1 MARLYW
7 MIGISGSGKSTLA
20 DKLRKEKNIFIISS
34 DKIREELYGDENI
47 QGDPQEVFNLVHNRI
62 LAYLST
68 GLDVI
73 YDATNISLKNRSKLF
88 KFLES
93 KYIDANHIAIV
104 MTTPLSVCLSNNAS
118 RDRVVPERV
127 IMKQYKS
134 FNMPF
139 FEEGFDEIILD
150 RWFNNTPI
158 TKTDMS
164 FCDDFN
170 YHNLLAL
177 MHSMIYFNQKNPH
190 HNLTLGYHC
199 INVYNK
205 IKEYSDDKCLLYASL
220 LHDIGKLYTQEID
233 DNGIAHYLNHGN
245 VGCYS
250 LLQNIDVFGLSPSE
264 IIDALFYINYH
275 MLPFNWKLSKTKD
288 KYNKIF
294 GNEKFN
300 NLILLNKIDRECSID

>member
-1 MARLYW
+1 MANLYW

-20 DKLRKEKNIFIISS
+20 KRLSFERKAEIVSS
-34 DKIREELYGDENI
+34 DKIRAELYGDENI
-47 QGDPQEVFNLVHNRI
+47 QGDPNEVFRLVHERI
-62 LAYLST
+62 FTYLRV
-68 GLDVI
+68 GYDVI
-73 YDATNISLKNRSKLF
+73 YDATNISLKNRKKLF

-93 KYIDANHIAIV
+93 KYIDAKHIAVV
-104 MTTPLSVCLSNNAS
+104 MTTPINVCIDNNNS
-118 RDRVVPERV
+118 RDRVVPEHV

-134 FNMPF
+134 FNIPF

-150 RWFNNTPI
+150 RWFDNKPI
-158 TKTDMS
+158 TKDNTD
-164 FCDDFN
+164 FFDDFN
-170 YHNLLAL
+170 YHNLLAV
-177 MHSMIYFNQKNPH
+177 MNSMIYFDQKNPH
-190 HNLTLGYHC
+190 HNATLGYHC

-205 IKEYSDDKCLLYASL
+205 IKEYSDDKSLLYASL
-220 LHDIGKLYTQEID
+220 LHDVGKLYTQEID
-233 DNGIAHYLNHGN
+233 NDGIAHYLNHGN

-264 IIDALFYINYH
+264 IINALFYINYH
-275 MLPFNWKLSKTKD
+275 MLPFNWELAKTKD